1 MRSHLSFKH
10 PGISLTKD
18 SKPSNFL
25 GSKQTT
31 LTSFTKRATPLAEA
45 HQQAITKKIAIM
57 CALDLKPLS
66 LVEGNG
72 FKHFVH
78 ALNPQYRVPCR
89 KTVSKYLDVI
99 YEEEKSKL
107 IEKIGGQSVSVTSD
121 LWTSNAMQA
130 YITVTSHFITP
141 DWKLNSYVLATR
153 MTEERHTGSNIATE
167 VESILREFNVAN
179 VTSLVTDNASNMV
192 IAAKE
197 LKLPHINCFAHTLQL
212 VIEDGLKI
220 GQISK
225 TLGAARKLVSH
236 FSHSVLSI
244 NALIAKQDGNLKLKL
259 VQDVPTRWNS
269 SFLMMQRLLKLRV
282 PIYGII
288 FDDNLTKPSDR
299 LKLDLKDSFWKI
311 MEEICPILE
320 PLAQVTEVL
329 GAANSPT
336 GSSVFVLLSNLVGNI
351 LKEIQTDSNVVKE
364 MKSKIRAGLQKRFK
378 IDENGLPREEVLKS
392 PLILACIFD
401 PRYKALLGR
410 DILSPDQLSVVHK
423 EVLSLMQN
431 ITPQSNVTVKE
442 EAADEAPSPKKL
454 KISDIIKG
462 DCLDLQK
469 GYVIPKEKE
478 LKEYLEEPIRV
489 ACPLQW
495 WQQCE
500 SKFPRVSKLARQ
512 FLPVQATSIPSER
525 TFSTAGQTVTKLRS
539 ALEPDTVDKI
549 IFLNRNSKSTLSNF
563 QPTPSNSD
571 AKMST
576 KSEHENPKDL
586 DKVLSNA
593 VATEV
598 KQESDPDIPSSLFD

>member
-1 MRSHLSFKH
+1 
-10 PGISLTKD
+10 
-18 SKPSNFL
+18 
-25 GSKQTT
+25 
-31 LTSFTKRATPLAEA
+31 
-45 HQQAITKKIAIM
+45 
-57 CALDLKPLS
+57 
-66 LVEGNG
+66 
-72 FKHFVH
+72 
-78 ALNPQYRVPCR
+78 
-89 KTVSKYLDVI
+89 
-99 YEEEKSKL
+99 
-107 IEKIGGQSVSVTSD
+107 
-121 LWTSNAMQA
+121 MQA
-130 YITVTSHFITP
+130 FITVTSHFITP

-212 VIEDGLKI
+212 AIEDGLKT

-236 FSHSVLSI
+236 FSHSVLST

-259 VQDVPTRWNS
+259 VKDIPTRWNS

-288 FDDNLTKPSDR
+288 LTKPSDR

-336 GSSVFVLLSNLVGNI
+336 GSSVFVLLSNLVSNI

-431 ITPQSNVTVKE
+431 ITPQSNVT
-442 EAADEAPSPKKL
+442 APSPKKL

-525 TFSTAGQTVTKLRS
+525 TFSTAGQTVAKLRS

-549 IFLNRNSKSTLSNF
+549 IF
-563 QPTPSNSD
+563 
-571 AKMST
+571 
-576 KSEHENPKDL
+576 
-586 DKVLSNA
+586 
-593 VATEV
+593 
-598 KQESDPDIPSSLFD
+598 